1 MSFLPK
7 LTTLPSCTFQGE
19 RTLFPG
25 LSTQIFLPHP
35 LHYTLSFPLPSHWA
49 QPAPLFSQSEVSHSC
64 PALCDPMDCS
74 LPGSSVHGIFQARV
88 LEWVAIS
95 FSRGSSRPRDRTQ
108 VFHIVGRSFTVWA
121 MREVLFPKEVVKFQG
136 ILVDLNVSRKCWGK
150 LQIKVNISYS
160 LKLSK
165 LKESTL
171 GHFIT
176 PILFA

>member
-1 MSFLPK
+1 M
-7 LTTLPSCTFQGE
+7 G
-19 RTLFPG
+19 
-25 LSTQIFLPHP
+25 ST
-35 LHYTLSFPLPSHWA
+35 SFPFHTVHGVLEARRLKWFA
-49 QPAPLFSQSEVSHSC
+49 IRFSEVKWSSSVLSDSLRPHG
-64 PALCDPMDCS
+64 LS
-74 LPGSSVHGIFQARV
+74 LPGYSVHGIFQARV